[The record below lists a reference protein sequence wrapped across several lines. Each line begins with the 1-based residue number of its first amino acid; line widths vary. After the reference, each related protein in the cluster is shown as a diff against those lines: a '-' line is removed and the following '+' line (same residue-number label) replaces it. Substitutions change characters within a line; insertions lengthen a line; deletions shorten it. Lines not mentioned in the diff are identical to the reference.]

1 MEKKSAAQ
9 FRKQVG
15 DKSLSAYF
23 PNGTQLGEA
32 YDFCMEMALHF
43 AELMKQSAEKSA
55 PKEQKDVSGDSD
67 KSSSG
72 DSKDS

>member
-1 MEKKSAAQ
+1 MEKKNAAE

-23 PNGTQLGEA
+23 PQGTQLGEA
-32 YDFCMEMALHF
+32 YDFCMDMALHF
-43 AELMKQSAEKSA
+43 AQLMKQSAEKSA
-55 PKEQKDVSGDSD
+55 QKEQKDVSSDSD
-67 KSSSG
+67 QSSSG